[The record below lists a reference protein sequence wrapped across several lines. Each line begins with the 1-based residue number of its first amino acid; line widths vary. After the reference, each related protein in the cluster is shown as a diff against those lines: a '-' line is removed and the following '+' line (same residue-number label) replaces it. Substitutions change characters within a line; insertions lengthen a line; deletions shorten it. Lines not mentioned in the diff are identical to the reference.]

1 MIARRVAALTSAL
14 ALGCPAPRA
23 ADEPPPV
30 AVFDTDGRA
39 FDPLAA
45 SEPIVVLVF
54 VTPDC
59 PISNR
64 YAPELQRIATTLP
77 PDRARAWLVY
87 PDADVAADA
96 IERHRSEYALP
107 WPALRDPEHRL
118 VNAAQARVT
127 PEVAV
132 FVRTGDGTRVLA
144 YHGRIDD
151 RVPEFGRIR
160 PQASEHDLEDALA
173 AVLRGDAPARASA
186 AAVGCPIDDLR

>member
-1 MIARRVAALTSAL
+1 MIVRRVAASMFAL
-14 ALGCPAPRA
+14 ALGCPASGTRDELPRA
-23 ADEPPPV
+23 A
-30 AVFDTDGRA
+30 VFTTDGGA
-39 FDPLAA
+39 FDPLTA
-45 SEPIVVLVF
+45 SVPIVVLAF

-64 YAPELQRIATTLP
+64 YAPELQRIASTLP
-77 PDRARAWLVY
+77 PDRVGAWLVY

-96 IERHRSEYALP
+96 IERHRSEFALP

-118 VNAAQARVT
+118 VSAAQARVT

-132 FVRTGDGTRVLA
+132 FVRADDGTRVLA

-160 PQASEHDLEDALA
+160 AQASEHDLEDALA
-173 AVLRGDAPARASA
+173 AILRGDAPTRASA
-186 AAVGCPIDDLR
+186 VAVGCPIDDLR

>member
-1 MIARRVAALTSAL
+1 MIVRRVAASMFAL
-14 ALGCPAPRA
+14 ALGCPASGTR
-23 ADEPPPV
+23 DELPPA
-30 AVFDTDGRA
+30 AVFTTDGGA
-39 FDPLAA
+39 FDPLTA
-45 SEPIVVLVF
+45 SVPIVVLAF

-64 YAPELQRIATTLP
+64 YAPELRRIASTLP
-77 PDRARAWLVY
+77 PDRVGAWLVY
-87 PDADVAADA
+87 PDPDVAADA

-118 VNAAQARVT
+118 VSAAQARVT

-132 FVRTGDGTRVLA
+132 FVRADDGTPVLA

-160 PQASEHDLEDALA
+160 AQASEHDLEDALA
-173 AVLRGDAPARASA
+173 AILGGEAPPRASA
-186 AAVGCPIDDLR
+186 VAVGCPIDDLR